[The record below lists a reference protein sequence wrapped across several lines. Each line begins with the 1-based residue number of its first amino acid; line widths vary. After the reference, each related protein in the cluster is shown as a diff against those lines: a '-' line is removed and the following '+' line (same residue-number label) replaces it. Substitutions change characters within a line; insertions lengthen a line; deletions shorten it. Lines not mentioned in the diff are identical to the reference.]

1 MGGRKAK
8 PAEMYDMKKAKKSNA
23 FLEARKNTENR
34 LKTDN
39 NLSCPKEL
47 SSVAQKEWR
56 RVMRLYRKMD
66 AKIMN
71 DLDISA
77 LSMYCEAVAMW
88 KEAQAQWKAC
98 GKVFS
103 EDKDEQRTLNKVR
116 SIMNEQVK
124 VVISLAEQLC
134 LSPVG
139 RARFGIGIANK
150 SKEEQELEG
159 LKELMSGD

>member
-1 MGGRKAK
+1 MKGRKANPVSALSEK
-8 PAEMYDMKKAKKSNA
+8 TRHKDKEMMETRKKV
-23 FLEARKNTENR
+23 ENR

-47 SSVAQKEWR
+47 SPVAQKEWR

-66 AKIMN
+66 AKILN
-71 DLDISA
+71 DLDVSA

-88 KEAQAQWKAC
+88 KKAQAQWKAC

-103 EDKDEQRTLNKVR
+103 EDKYEQSVINKVR
-116 SIMNEQVK
+116 TIMNEQVK